1 MTHRWDRDPL
11 SLSSEGR
18 RMYSQGA
25 GSCIST
31 FDESAASRSSRLSL
45 KYASDITYRS
55 PPGSWLLLQNH
66 GHHTSTHQVM
76 KVNARHTTPT
86 SRTAQLQLYSTVF
99 GIVKLPALLMNVMIF
114 TLHRT
119 SAHRKRGHAI
129 AHRGLDPQLHAP
141 GVVHRNQSAS
151 TLPVCSLTDASLAM
165 CDDWFCM
172 LHMFHMPVASKCSP
186 RRRPATDRNHD

>member
-1 MTHRWDRDPL
+1 MSVASDP
-11 SLSSEGR
+11 S
-18 RMYSQGA
+18 
-25 GSCIST
+25 
-31 FDESAASRSSRLSL
+31 ASRLARRPRLAALVRCLRPSRLSGVGG
-45 KYASDITYRS
+45 RRPR